1 MSERGSIVEWAETV
15 TEVIIV
21 TEEYQS
27 CDGNTTTVLL
37 EEQTVSPIQNV
48 LETMVQGEDDPPP
61 ADDIYCEECH
71 NLFKDQCDLQG
82 GVGPSFVLDSPTAA
96 GVPQRALL
104 TLPHGLMIGRSSIP
118 GAGLGVMN
126 QGPTVSPGMHFGP
139 YEGEITTKEEA
150 VESDYS
156 WEVCKGTGEY
166 EYIDASRD
174 THSNWM
180 RYVNCARN
188 EEEMNLLV
196 VQCRGSVL
204 FHCCRSI
211 LAGEELLVWP
221 SYKFISQPTDAWN
234 QIWFRKCT
242 PTEDSTNS
250 QMFLCA
256 QCPLSFTTESYLQR
270 HTEHCHAE
278 SIEESGTL
286 PGPEPAVSANR
297 SLNPPLL
304 LENLPPCSE
313 TESENQ
319 PPNGAMAHSPS
330 GHMEASDDEHP
341 NKCPQCGKVFM
352 YSHHLKRHKQSVHLR
367 KRPYC
372 CIHCKR
378 CFSQS
383 SGLRRHQLTHQK
395 RALKRV
401 KIARTVTPS
410 PHRSPLG
417 EEPMEPEN
425 PPDTENPCDP
435 VNPSTNGASELPPAS
450 TEEASEGAA
459 EAPHTCSHC
468 DRVFTNQYHLK
479 RHNQTVHSDQLQP
492 YCCIQCKR
500 CFSQL
505 SDLDKH
511 LQFHQRQMMKRKKQQ
526 LSEVAEVASTED
538 EEENHMP
545 ADDRKSP
552 DPTFVAPL
560 SVAQTAGVA
569 TRPRSQRM
577 KHLGS
582 RSRLSA
588 ITRLIAPKR
597 RQSPVK
603 RKSPGPVQRKQSS
616 DGPEVPDL
624 DAPDQTDGDAE
635 TAEYCCAECKGVF
648 ESPEELKE
656 HECSKFKDGPFICP
670 KCDTVF
676 KKYGNLLRHDRAM
689 HSGKTYPCG
698 NCGHLFT
705 RPAALKRHQEMDSCK
720 KVQFTSEIFPCSYCQ
735 FSFTSR
741 LYLDKHLKRH
751 HPVEYV
757 SLLGSN
763 EVSAHPEDGE
773 ESHHCTKCGK
783 SYNSFKSFK
792 AHKCMKQGEI
802 LYLCTEC
809 GKGFSCLYALK
820 QHHLFHTGEKPHR
833 CPHCEKCFMLIG
845 QLNVH
850 IRTHTGEKPYLCT
863 HCGESFRQSGDLKR
877 HEGKHTGVR
886 PHQCS
891 ECGKS
896 FSRPQSLKAHQL
908 LHSGQRLFK
917 CTQCGKSFSRGY
929 HLKRHHQKM
938 HTY

>member
-21 TEEYQS
+21 TEEYQP

-48 LETMVQGEDDPPP
+48 LETMVQEEDDPPP
-61 ADDIYCEECH
+61 SDNIYCEECH

-82 GVGPSFVLDSPTAA
+82 GVGPSFVLDSPTAT

-139 YEGEITTKEEA
+139 YEGEIITDEEA
-150 VESDYS
+150 VNSDYS
-156 WEVCKGTGEY
+156 WEVCRRTGEY
-166 EYIDASRD
+166 EYIDASRE

-180 RYVNCARN
+180 RYVNCARH
-188 EEEMNLLV
+188 EEETNLLV

-211 LAGEELLVWP
+211 LAGEELMVWP
-221 SYKFISQPTDAWN
+221 SNQFVSQPTDAWN

-242 PTEDSTNS
+242 PADDGTTS

-256 QCPLSFTTESYLQR
+256 QCPLSFTTECYLQR
-270 HTEHCHAE
+270 HTESCHPE
-278 SIEESGTL
+278 TVEEAAALT
-286 PGPEPAVSANR
+286 GPEPPVCGHHPLSLPPKLVDLLPGGATEPEGPSAN
-297 SLNPPLL
+297 
-304 LENLPPCSE
+304 
-313 TESENQ
+313 
-319 PPNGAMAHSPS
+319 GAAAPSPS
-330 GHMEASDDEHP
+330 GPAEASGEDKPEDNP
-341 NKCPQCGKVFM
+341 NKCSQCGKVFM

-367 KRPYC
+367 TRPYC
-372 CIHCKR
+372 CTHCKR

-395 RALKRV
+395 RPLRRV
-401 KIARTVTPS
+401 KVTLAVTASPNHPS
-410 PHRSPLG
+410 SPG
-417 EEPMEPEN
+417 ADPTESEHPSQTEN
-425 PPDTENPCDP
+425 PPDPL
-435 VNPSTNGASELPPAS
+435 NPSTNGASEPPPAL
-450 TEEASEGAA
+450 TEDASGVSE
-459 EAPHTCSHC
+459 EEPHKCSPC
-468 DRVFTNQYHLK
+468 GRVFTNEYHLK
-479 RHNQTVHSDQLQP
+479 RHQQNVHSDTPKP
-492 YCCIQCKR
+492 YCCSQCKR
-500 CFSQL
+500 CFSQS

-511 LQFHQRQMMKRKKQQ
+511 LQVHQRQKKKTQ
-526 LSEVAEVASTED
+526 VADVASED
-538 EEENHMP
+538 EEENRVP
-545 ADDRKSP
+545 VDESEDP

-560 SVAQTAGVA
+560 SVAQAAGVT

-597 RQSPVK
+597 RQSTVK
-603 RKSPGPVQRKQSS
+603 RKSPGPVQREQGSR
-616 DGPEVPDL
+616 GPE
-624 DAPDQTDGDAE
+624 APDSESPDGMDADGE
-635 TAEYCCAECKGVF
+635 TTAYDCAECKGAF
-648 ESPEELKE
+648 ADPEELE
-656 HECSKFKDGPFICP
+656 GHECSRSKEGPYICP
-670 KCDTVF
+670 KCGAVF
-676 KKYGNLLRHDRAM
+676 KKYGNLLRHDRVT
-689 HSGKTYPCG
+689 HSGKTYPCDD
-698 NCGHLFT
+698 CGHLFT

-735 FSFTSR
+735 FSFTSK
-741 LYLDKHLKRH
+741 LYLDKHMKRH
-751 HPVEYV
+751 HPVEFV
-757 SLLGSN
+757 SLLGSS
-763 EVSAHPEDGE
+763 EVSPRADEAEEAHN
-773 ESHHCTKCGK
+773 CAKCGK

-792 AHKCMKQGEI
+792 AHKCMKQSEI